1 MQTKVKS
8 HFLRNYLLILSL
20 FFQQIAFAQSDALIS
35 KIEGVRL
42 ANFSYINDESNDEKF
57 PEILQLNNWAS
68 KLEGKPK
75 NFVVRNNFWFRFKII
90 NDRADLQ
97 KIVLVVPWQD
107 SLTYYL
113 KYTTTD
119 SIKYSGH
126 SMYNALHVINDQRRT
141 SELYLNAGDSCLVTI
156 KMIPGKHLF
165 YFSQFKMLAES
176 ESDFIKNAGNNYFEN
191 RFELNE
197 VIVFLSIV
205 LFQLLFISLQGM
217 FMKRLYYVYYV
228 LYILMIGLYYLAR
241 YETHLNWNIFFTFY
255 PDVTVKMNNFLLFI
269 PFYFYYCFARHFCE
283 IKKFDPPLEKK
294 IKIAEK
300 IILAYCLMV
309 LLNDVF
315 HWMNGMSSG
324 LLLGG
329 IVVLLLMSVYL
340 LYKISQIK
348 NIVSRILVFGSLV
361 ALVSSVLANL
371 MAFIPYLM
379 NLLPWQPL
387 VITMTGV
394 LIEMIIFNSGL
405 VVKAR
410 QTEIDRLNVQLKLVE
425 ETEKKRNIEKTYFEE
440 RNRIAADLHD
450 DIGATLSSIGIYSDA
465 ASKKIQMGDTEK
477 AKYLLKHIGNVSRE
491 TMNNMSDIVWTIN
504 PINDD
509 SIHLTQK
516 MESYVS
522 TLFQA
527 KGIKVNFDF
536 KLPENQ
542 TTIPIAVRKNIYLI
556 FKETINNIVK
566 YAEASSVSIQ
576 FEETNFE
583 WLLKVKDNGKG
594 FIIADVSN
602 GNGLRNMSLRAKEAN
617 GSLDIKS
624 GPDGTDIFL
633 KIPK

>member
-1 MQTKVKS
+1 
-8 HFLRNYLLILSL
+8 
-20 FFQQIAFAQSDALIS
+20 
-35 KIEGVRL
+35 
-42 ANFSYINDESNDEKF
+42 
-57 PEILQLNNWAS
+57 
-68 KLEGKPK
+68 
-75 NFVVRNNFWFRFKII
+75 
-90 NDRADLQ
+90 
-97 KIVLVVPWQD
+97 
-107 SLTYYL
+107 
-113 KYTTTD
+113 
-119 SIKYSGH
+119 
-126 SMYNALHVINDQRRT
+126 
-141 SELYLNAGDSCLVTI
+141 
-156 KMIPGKHLF
+156 
-165 YFSQFKMLAES
+165 MLAES

-477 AKYLLKHIGNVSRE
+477 AKSLLKHIGNVSRE

-527 KGIKVNFDF
+527 KGIKVNFEF
-536 KLPENQ
+536 KHPENQ
-542 TTIPIAVRKNIYLI
+542 TTIPIAIRKNIYLI

-566 YAEASSVSIQ
+566 YAEASSVSLQ

-624 GPDGTDIFL
+624 GADGTVIFL